1 MIVLFEDKNKTIL
14 NFVKRFLPTSILCLV
29 LYFILPIDNL
39 EDLRNTGIQII
50 LVAGSLLIIF
60 QFFVSLKYSW
70 FYLSK
75 IVKDGNNIVLEKKN
89 LLSQDILQV
98 KLNLNENVRIQ
109 ISESLL
115 SFNTI
120 GISAFK
126 MKILQNNK
134 IIFIQYPVG
143 NWTKS
148 EMDRIKNEIENTN
161 KNL

>member
-29 LYFILPIDNL
+29 LYFILPIDKL
-39 EDLRNTGIQII
+39 EDLRNTGIQMI
-50 LVAGSLLIIF
+50 LVVGSLLILF

-75 IVKDGNNIVLEKKN
+75 IVIDGNNIVLEKKN
-89 LLSQDILQV
+89 LLSQDTLQENL
-98 KLNLNENVRIQ
+98 KLNEDIKIQ

-134 IIFIQYPVG
+134 IIFTQYPIG

-148 EMDRIKNEIENTN
+148 EMDRIKNEIEKT
-161 KNL
+161 KENL

>member
-1 MIVLFEDKNKTIL
+1 M
-14 NFVKRFLPTSILCLV
+14 
-29 LYFILPIDNL
+29 
-39 EDLRNTGIQII
+39 I
-50 LVAGSLLIIF
+50 LVVGSLLILF

-75 IVKDGNNIVLEKKN
+75 IVIDGNNIVLEKKN
-89 LLSQDILQV
+89 LLSQDTLQENL
-98 KLNLNENVRIQ
+98 KLNEDIKIQ

-134 IIFIQYPVG
+134 IIFTQYPIG

-148 EMDRIKNEIENTN
+148 EMDRIKNEIEKT
-161 KNL
+161 KENL